1 MALSL
6 YNLSSIVIFA
16 LANNDRGGSLPTDLF
31 LTLPHLQWF
40 QIYGNQFSGS
50 IPVSLSNASELK
62 VFSAELNNFTGKV
75 SVNFGGL
82 QRFLKLNIYGNN
94 LGSGDADEMDF
105 FQSLVNCSSF
115 QYMGLTENQFEG
127 TLPKVLAI
135 FQHSRNFSCSSK
147 KKKNLNFSQLA
158 KILFLEKF
166 PQNLYSGQHDQLI
179 YG

>member
-1 MALSL
+1 MIVEEVFLQTYSSPFL
-6 YNLSSIVIFA
+6 ISNGFRFMETNLA
-16 LANNDRGGSLPTDLF
+16 DLF
-31 LTLPHLQWF
+31 QSHYLIAL
-40 QIYGNQFSGS
+40 
-50 IPVSLSNASELK
+50 ELK

-147 KKKNLNFSQLA
+147 KKKSLNFSQLA

-166 PQNLYSGQHDQLI
+166 LQNLYSGQHDQLI

>member
-40 QIYGNQFSGS
+40 QIYGNQFTGS

-135 FQHSRNFSCSSK
+135 FQHSINFSCSSK
-147 KKKNLNFSQLA
+147 KKKA
-158 KILFLEKF
+158 
-166 PQNLYSGQHDQLI
+166 
-179 YG
+179 

>member
-135 FQHSRNFSCSSK
+135 FQHSINFSCSSK
-147 KKKNLNFSQLA
+147 KKKLKFFS
-158 KILFLEKF
+158 IS
-166 PQNLYSGQHDQLI
+166 QNLIFGEIPSEFVFWST
-179 YG
+179 

>member
-62 VFSAELNNFTGKV
+62 VFSAELKNFTGKV

-127 TLPKVLAI
+127 TLPKVST
-135 FQHSRNFSCSSK
+135 QHKFFLFLK
-147 KKKNLNFSQLA
+147 KKKKKKKTLNFSQLA

-166 PQNLYSGQHDQLI
+166 LQNLHSGQHDQLI

>member
-31 LTLPHLQWF
+31 LTIPHLQWF

-62 VFSAELNNFTGKV
+62 VFSAELKNFTGKV

-147 KKKNLNFSQLA
+147 KKSLNFSQLA

-166 PQNLYSGQHDQLI
+166 LQNLYSGQHDQLI

>member
-62 VFSAELNNFTGKV
+62 VFSAELKNFTGKV

-147 KKKNLNFSQLA
+147 KKKKA
-158 KILFLEKF
+158 
-166 PQNLYSGQHDQLI
+166 
-179 YG
+179 

>member
-6 YNLSSIVIFA
+6 YNLSSIV
-16 LANNDRGGSLPTDLF
+16 
-31 LTLPHLQWF
+31 
-40 QIYGNQFSGS
+40 
-50 IPVSLSNASELK
+50 
-62 VFSAELNNFTGKV
+62 
-75 SVNFGGL
+75 
-82 QRFLKLNIYGNN
+82 KLNIYGNN

-147 KKKNLNFSQLA
+147 KKSLNFSQLA

-166 PQNLYSGQHDQLI
+166 LQNLYSGQHDQLI